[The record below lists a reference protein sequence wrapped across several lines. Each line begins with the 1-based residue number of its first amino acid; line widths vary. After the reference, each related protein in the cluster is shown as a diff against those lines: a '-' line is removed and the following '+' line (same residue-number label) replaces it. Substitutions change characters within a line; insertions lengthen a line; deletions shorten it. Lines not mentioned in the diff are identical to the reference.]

1 MKILHH
7 PEAHPCF
14 GIRNWLI
21 WTKNQMGRDVVC
33 IPPKAFIQGRQLIKV
48 ILDQAHTTIG
58 HFGQL
63 STSCYVWRYYWWPSM
78 GANIELFCS
87 LCTLCQTTKDS
98 MQKPAGL
105 LHSLPIPDQQW
116 QSVRLDF
123 MGPLPKF
130 KGYDYLLVVIDRY
143 MSQVH
148 LLPMTTCTTAK
159 AVVWLFFTE
168 ILRLHGMPELI
179 ISD

>member
-1 MKILHH
+1 MKLLHH

-63 STSCYVWRYYWWPSM
+63 STSHYMQRFYWRHSM
-78 GANIELFCS
+78 GAEIELFCS
-87 LCTLCQTTKDS
+87 SCTLCQTTKDS

-105 LHSLPIPDQQW
+105 LHSLPIPYWPW
-116 QSVRLDF
+116 QSVGLDF
-123 MGPLPKF
+123 MGPLPKS
-130 KGYDYLLVVIDRY
+130 KGYDYLLVVINRF
-143 MSQVH
+143 MLQVH
-148 LLPMTTCTTAK
+148 LLPMTTRATVK
-159 AVVWLFFTE
+159 AVVGYSSQ
-168 ILRLHGMPELI
+168 R
-179 ISD
+179 S